1 MSRRTRVATVV
12 TRLQAGAG
20 VVALRGALA
29 LDPAEYQ
36 VTLIAGPGDASGDRL
51 REQAR
56 AGGIEL
62 ITEPALCSPIAP
74 ADDLRALARLT
85 ALFRTRDFDVVHTHS
100 AKAGTVG
107 RIAARRGGVRRIV
120 HTFHGFPFHDF
131 QSGLRRGGYVQIER
145 RLGRFTDVALCVGTG
160 VSVEAVRRGLVA
172 PERVRTIAVPVD
184 RDATEATPD
193 TRKLARRTL
202 GVPEDGPV
210 VGAVGRLAYQKAP
223 EDFVAAMVALHRPD
237 VTGVWIGG
245 GELATKVHALA
256 DRSGVRMVFA
266 GERADVPELLP
277 ALDVFALPSRYEG
290 LPVAIVEAMVCGI
303 PVVATAVNAVPDV
316 VVPGETGVLVT
327 PQQPEQLA
335 AAIGYLLDRPADAA
349 RMATAARARVGARYE
364 PRALADAL
372 MSAYTNPSAAASRTR
387 AQESS
392 CV

>member
-1 MSRRTRVATVV
+1 MRVATVV

-29 LDPAEYQ
+29 LDPADYE
-36 VTLIAGPGDASGDRL
+36 VTLIVGKGDQSGDRL
-51 REQAR
+51 REQAL

-62 ITEPALCSPIAP
+62 ITEPALRSPIAP
-74 ADDLRALARLT
+74 VDDLRALARLT
-85 ALFRTRDFDVVHTHS
+85 ELFREREFDVVHTHS

-107 RIAARRGGVRRIV
+107 RLAAHRGGVRRIV

-131 QSGLRRGGYVQIER
+131 QSGLRRGGYVHIER

-184 RDATEATPD
+184 RSATEATPD
-193 TRKLARRTL
+193 TRKLARRAL

-223 EDFVAAMVALHRPD
+223 EDFVAAMVALRRPE

-245 GELATKVHALA
+245 GELAAKVHALA
-256 DRSGVRMVFA
+256 DKAGVRMVFA
-266 GERADVPELLP
+266 GERGDVPDLLP
-277 ALDVFALPSRYEG
+277 AFDVFALPSRYEG

-316 VVPGETGVLVT
+316 VVPGETGLLVT
-327 PQQPEQLA
+327 PQQPGQLA

-349 RMATAARARVGARYE
+349 RMAAAARARVGTRYE

-372 MSAYTNPSAAASRTR
+372 MSAYTNPSVATGRTR
-387 AQESS
+387 AEETS